1 MGFRGTWS
9 RMIFYNL
16 DKLKEGDKVV
26 LKDRSGN
33 SYRYRVSEALVTDPT
48 DVWMMGQVRGRDM
61 VTL

>member
-1 MGFRGTWS
+1 
-9 RMIFYNL
+9 MIFYNL